1 MTFKTVL
8 EWLVVATA
16 VITIFLIG
24 LKTNGCTPPP
34 PANWDTK
41 AASSQWEKVPMRGGP
56 DLKRCPMGNGW
67 VVLVE
72 PATSG
77 ASYGLT
83 WVPDT
88 APVASRRAE

>member
-1 MTFKTVL
+1 MTFKTAL
-8 EWLVVATA
+8 EWLVVGSAIATIL
-16 VITIFLIG
+16 VVGVNT
-24 LKTNGCTPPP
+24 P

-41 AASSQWEKVPMRGGP
+41 AASSVWEKVPMRGGP

-72 PATSG
+72 SNTAAG
-77 ASYGLT
+77 GFAIT

>member
-1 MTFKTVL
+1 MMTKIDMQAL
-8 EWLVVATA
+8 GLTA
-16 VITIFLIG
+16 VMVLALFMR
-24 LKTNGCTPPP
+24 GCTPPP

-72 PATSG
+72 PQTASG
-77 ASYGLT
+77 NYAIT

-88 APVASRRAE
+88 APVSSRAAE